1 MNGPTAKE
9 LGTALKITERGVRK
23 RAAAEAWRFQE
34 EQTQG
39 GLVKRFEIASLPA
52 TVQKAW
58 LEHQEAARPEVSK
71 GEPLRREVP
80 PSLIPYI
87 EAQDWNRQ
95 IADDRATLLEIV
107 FGNGRKPE
115 KALLL
120 YDEDPA
126 YADLRARLGSVTLR
140 TLYRWQKLHRE
151 GRLAALLTAYG
162 KKGLRKLTPEMC
174 QAAGGLVWKKWPRSV
189 TGILRFLRFK
199 FGYEGSYQ
207 TVRRFYQQYERLHY
221 ERLLFKF
228 RRAEWQHKMMPSL
241 GDASAKATHPNHF
254 WEADTTPADILCRD
268 GRRRKVIAF
277 IDIFSRRAHLQL
289 VDVEDADAVAATL
302 RATIL
307 AFQALPEVLLMDNG
321 MVYHKSHHMQRI
333 CGELGIQT
341 PWLEVQAPWEKP
353 HIERFFRTL
362 SEQVF
367 AELPGYTGNCLLT
380 RPDEIR
386 LEMEPEELQR
396 IMDQWL
402 RVDYHETVHS
412 RTGQRPRER
421 AQMPGYVAQ
430 MVDERELDILLWRQ
444 ESRLV
449 SQGRVR
455 CDGRFYSHPELPNG
469 EYVTLLSDPGDAG
482 RVVVF
487 HGGRFRCVAEDYAAK
502 GLTPKQIKQDRKE
515 RRQALKESIR
525 AEERLARHELV
536 ENHLLERLDAQEE
549 LVPAILPQRAEVI
562 RLQPYAEVVEALE
575 GPGAQAVSEDEP
587 AYFGSD
593 GERYKHL
600 ITKRVEGREPTAS
613 DLAFMARF
621 EASEE
626 FEEQRSYFESW
637 EAFLRATEARSVNG

>member
-1 MNGPTAKE
+1 MNGPTVEDAA
-9 LGTALKITERGVRK
+9 TALGITRQAVEK
-23 RAAAEAWRFQE
+23 RAAKEGWTVEWETGSWGKR
-34 EQTQG
+34 
-39 GLVKRFEIASLPA
+39 KRFEVSSLPA
-52 TVQKAW
+52 TVQRAW
-58 LEHQEAARPEVSK
+58 LDHAGLGPEA
-71 GEPLRREVP
+71 RREVP

-87 EAQDWNRQ
+87 EAPDWNRQ
-95 IADDRATLLEIV
+95 RADDRATLLEII
-107 FGNGRKPE
+107 FGNGRKSE
-115 KALLL
+115 EALLL

-126 YADLRARLGSVTLR
+126 YAELRSRLGSVTLR

-151 GRLAALLTAYG
+151 GRLAALLTGYG
-162 KKGLRKLTPEMC
+162 KKGSRKLTPEMR
-174 QAAGGLVWKKWPRSV
+174 QAAGGMIWKRWPRSV
-189 TGILRFLRFK
+189 TGILRFLRYK
-199 FGYEGSYQ
+199 FGYEGSYR
-207 TVRRFYQQYERLHY
+207 TVVRFYQAYERLHY

-241 GDASAKATHPNHF
+241 GDASAKATHPNHY
-254 WEADTTPADILCRD
+254 WEADTTPADILCKD

-277 IDIFSRRAHLQL
+277 IDVYSRRAHLRL

-307 AFQALPEVLLMDNG
+307 AFQALPETLLMDNG
-321 MVYHKSHHMQRI
+321 MVYHKSQHMQRI

-353 HIERFFRTL
+353 HIERLFRTL
-362 SEQVF
+362 TEQCF
-367 AELPGYTGNCLLT
+367 AELPGYTGNSLLT

-396 IMDQWL
+396 VLDQWS

-430 MVDERELDILLWRQ
+430 MVEERELDILLWRQ
-444 ESRLV
+444 EV
-449 SQGRVR
+449 RVVR
-455 CDGRFYSHPELPNG
+455 QAVVHYDGRTYYHPELPNG
-469 EYVTLLSDPGDAG
+469 ERVTLMVDPGDAG

-487 HGGRFRCVAEDYAAK
+487 HRGRRCCVAEDYAAQ

-515 RRQALKESIR
+515 RRQALKDSIR
-525 AEERLARHELV
+525 AEERLARPDLV
-536 ENHLLERLDAQEE
+536 GNHFLERLDAQEG
-549 LVPAILPQRAEVI
+549 LVPAVFPPRAEVI
-562 RLQPYAEVVEALE
+562 PLPRYAEAADALE
-575 GPGAQAVSEDEP
+575 GSAPQAEPAEDEP
-587 AYFGSD
+587 DYFGSD

-600 ITKRVEGREPTAS
+600 ITRRVEGREPTAK

-637 EAFLRATEARSVNG
+637 EAFLRATQARSVNG